1 MFSQLLAFVSGSFLK
16 TFRQTTRQ
24 SKSKTSEFGYND
36 LEDRKLLAAIA
47 WSGGDITENRDVSL
61 NGSLVFAINGSTA
74 NGETTTVN
82 GVDFVSSTLGLAG
95 AQAQAQSSGSESITT
110 TLRQDNLS
118 SFTDGGLTSE
128 SIGSLIRGGW
138 FGAASENARASVNLT
153 GLTVGETYEV
163 QLFANDART
172 SRNNNFITRL
182 DNGDGGT
189 GIDLELN
196 NQPSGD
202 RAGDFGIGIFT
213 ADSSTQSFNVTGRL
227 NGNLNDGV
235 VQINALQLRILD
247 TPDLLPGAAPIIN
260 EFSASN
266 ASLIDDDNGDS
277 TDFIEIFN
285 AGEVAVDLG
294 GYSLTDD
301 PTDTTKYVIPDN
313 TTLAGGQYL
322 IVFAGDD
329 ADPAS
334 GSDLYTGF
342 GLARG
347 GDYLGFYNNS
357 GNLVNEFGA
366 GGANFPTQFTDVSY
380 GIENDG
386 TFSEVS
392 FFATPTPGSANI
404 DPVDGVIDSLPTVSV
419 DRGFYD
425 QAFSVLVT
433 ARTPGTTLIY
443 TTDGSEP
450 SVTNSTQVSPADS
463 HSLAQADI
471 VISGTTFFANWRIP
485 NRFSNNDV
493 YHQYLCLPRRY
504 D

>member
-1 MFSQLLAFVSGSFLK
+1 M
-16 TFRQTTRQ
+16 
-24 SKSKTSEFGYND
+24 
-36 LEDRKLLAAIA
+36 LAAIA
-47 WSGGDITENRDVSL
+47 WSGGDITENRDVSV
-61 NGSLVFAINGSTA
+61 NGSLIFAINGSTS

-82 GVDFVSSTLGLAG
+82 GVDFVTSTLGLAG
-95 AQAQAQSSGSESITT
+95 AQAQAQSPGGESISA
-110 TLRQDNLS
+110 TLREDNLS

-138 FGAASENARASVNLT
+138 FGAELRNAVSSVNLT

-163 QLFANDART
+163 QLFASDART

-182 DNGDGGT
+182 DNGEGGT

-196 NQPSGD
+196 NQPTGD
-202 RAGDFGIGIFT
+202 RAGDFGIGTFT
-213 ADSSTQSFNVTGRL
+213 ADSSAQSFNITGIS
-227 NGNLNDGV
+227 NGSLNDGR

-247 TPDLLPGAAPIIN
+247 TVDLLPGAVPIIN

-266 ASLIDDDNGDS
+266 ASLIDDDNGNS

-285 AGEVAVDLG
+285 AGEVTVDLG

-329 ADPAS
+329 ADPTT

-342 GLARG
+342 GLASG

-366 GGANFPTQFTDVSY
+366 GGANFPS
-380 GIENDG
+380 
-386 TFSEVS
+386 
-392 FFATPTPGSANI
+392 
-404 DPVDGVIDSLPTVSV
+404 SV
-419 DRGFYD
+419 Y
-425 QAFSVLVT
+425 
-433 ARTPGTTLIY
+433 
-443 TTDGSEP
+443 
-450 SVTNSTQVSPADS
+450 
-463 HSLAQADI
+463 
-471 VISGTTFFANWRIP
+471 
-485 NRFSNNDV
+485 
-493 YHQYLCLPRRY
+493 RRELRHRK
-504 D
+504 